1 MATLYSNSPSGRVS
15 VARRAASLGL
25 WALVA
30 IKADAVPRHKAV
42 TVLTLPLPE
51 NATLLSTVLL
61 GARCSP
67 IRQARVKLMSQKLA
81 KRTLGCFLGNRR
93 DGIEGPP
100 VDAPGAL

>member
-15 VARRAASLGL
+15 VALRAASLGL

-30 IKADAVPRHKAV
+30 MKADAVPRQSAV
-42 TVLTLPLPE
+42 TVLMLPLTE
-51 NATLLSTVLL
+51 TATLLQQLLL
-61 GARCSP
+61 GAICSP

-81 KRTLGCFLGNRR
+81 KTHTRLFLGNRR
-93 DGIEGPP
+93 DGIESPP